1 MKSLWKWGML
11 GVFSL
16 SLMMGTTACS
26 DDDPDYSNVTPPEV
40 ASVASTIGGIV
51 SDRSG
56 DAIAGAK
63 VTLTGSS
70 SKSTQTGDDGVYLF
84 EEVTPG
90 TYTVLVEAD
99 GKVSEEG
106 TVTVAN
112 SEQTQSYI
120 WNVSLNADQ
129 EEQIAVSVTDETS
142 GSVNTETLK
151 GNEIAG
157 VEMTA
162 VVPADAVTGVEEGEE
177 VVISMKPVY
186 TIAAAERMA
195 RAEAETMLAGTELSC
210 NVEGATLQEPVQLR
224 FSMGEAVAN
233 SADIRK
239 YKGGQWS
246 TVSYTIDGNDIVVEA
261 DEFAIYGVF
270 LGISYTISES
280 EEPISFTQSVWD
292 NLYGS
297 QEMTVGSVTY
307 TFKIGTEITTTASD
321 KLTGLLIE
329 KLAQLYATSATTVTR
344 TYPLDLTLPI
354 GTKLEISGSHK
365 VTTASISGLGCT
377 ATIKQ
382 YGDVTISAYTSNR
395 SHTGGSN

>member
-120 WNVSLNADQ
+120 WNVSLNAD
-129 EEQIAVSVTDETS
+129 
-142 GSVNTETLK
+142 
-151 GNEIAG
+151 
-157 VEMTA
+157 
-162 VVPADAVTGVEEGEE
+162 
-177 VVISMKPVY
+177 Y
-186 TIAAAERMA
+186 
-195 RAEAETMLAGTELSC
+195 
-210 NVEGATLQEPVQLR
+210 
-224 FSMGEAVAN
+224 
-233 SADIRK
+233 
-239 YKGGQWS
+239 
-246 TVSYTIDGNDIVVEA
+246 
-261 DEFAIYGVF
+261 
-270 LGISYTISES
+270 
-280 EEPISFTQSVWD
+280 
-292 NLYGS
+292 
-297 QEMTVGSVTY
+297 
-307 TFKIGTEITTTASD
+307 
-321 KLTGLLIE
+321 
-329 KLAQLYATSATTVTR
+329 
-344 TYPLDLTLPI
+344 
-354 GTKLEISGSHK
+354 
-365 VTTASISGLGCT
+365 
-377 ATIKQ
+377 
-382 YGDVTISAYTSNR
+382 R
-395 SHTGGSN
+395 S

>member
-112 SEQTQSYI
+112 SE
-120 WNVSLNADQ
+120 
-129 EEQIAVSVTDETS
+129 
-142 GSVNTETLK
+142 
-151 GNEIAG
+151 
-157 VEMTA
+157 
-162 VVPADAVTGVEEGEE
+162 
-177 VVISMKPVY
+177 
-186 TIAAAERMA
+186 
-195 RAEAETMLAGTELSC
+195 
-210 NVEGATLQEPVQLR
+210 
-224 FSMGEAVAN
+224 
-233 SADIRK
+233 
-239 YKGGQWS
+239 
-246 TVSYTIDGNDIVVEA
+246 
-261 DEFAIYGVF
+261 
-270 LGISYTISES
+270 
-280 EEPISFTQSVWD
+280 
-292 NLYGS
+292 
-297 QEMTVGSVTY
+297 
-307 TFKIGTEITTTASD
+307 
-321 KLTGLLIE
+321 
-329 KLAQLYATSATTVTR
+329 
-344 TYPLDLTLPI
+344 
-354 GTKLEISGSHK
+354 
-365 VTTASISGLGCT
+365 
-377 ATIKQ
+377 
-382 YGDVTISAYTSNR
+382 
-395 SHTGGSN
+395 